1 MPIRPFRKTK
11 RVITRAENISMHEQA
26 LASAEKLRLAREEK
40 ERLVAEGKLR
50 RELIKVDAKTTIVR
64 YIPIDENKKPLAFTP
79 YTLH

>member
-64 YIPIDENKKPLAFTP
+64 YIPIDENK
-79 YTLH
+79 

>member
-50 RELIKVDAKTTIVR
+50 KEIVHLDSKTTIIR
-64 YIPIDENKKPLAFTP
+64 YLPINEE
-79 YTLH
+79 

>member
-50 RELIKVDAKTTIVR
+50 KEIVHLDSKTTIIR
-64 YIPIDENKKPLAFTP
+64 YLPIDE
-79 YTLH
+79 

>member
-11 RVITRAENISMHEQA
+11 RVITRAENLSMHEQA

-50 RELIKVDAKTTIVR
+50 KEIVHLDSRTTIIR
-64 YIPIDENKKPLAFTP
+64 YLPIDEENNNK
-79 YTLH
+79 

>member
-50 RELIKVDAKTTIVR
+50 KEIVHLDSKTTIIR
-64 YIPIDENKKPLAFTP
+64 YLPIDKE
-79 YTLH
+79 

>member
-50 RELIKVDAKTTIVR
+50 KEIVHLDSRTTIIR
-64 YIPIDENKKPLAFTP
+64 YLPIDKNK
-79 YTLH
+79 

>member
-26 LASAEKLRLAREEK
+26 LASAKKLRLAREEK

-50 RELIKVDAKTTIVR
+50 KEIVHLDSKTTIIR
-64 YIPIDENKKPLAFTP
+64 YLPIDEE
-79 YTLH
+79 

>member
-40 ERLVAEGKLR
+40 ERLVAKGKLR
-50 RELIKVDAKTTIVR
+50 KEIVHLDSKTTIIR
-64 YIPIDENKKPLAFTP
+64 YLPIDEE
-79 YTLH
+79 

>member
-11 RVITRAENISMHEQA
+11 RVITRAENLSMHEQA

-50 RELIKVDAKTTIVR
+50 KEIVHLDSRTTIIR
-64 YIPIDENKKPLAFTP
+64 YLPIDEE
-79 YTLH
+79 

>member
-11 RVITRAENISMHEQA
+11 RVITREENSSMHEQA

-50 RELIKVDAKTTIVR
+50 KKIVHLDSKTTIIR
-64 YIPIDENKKPLAFTP
+64 YLPIDEE
-79 YTLH
+79 

>member
-11 RVITRAENISMHEQA
+11 RVITRAENLSMHEQA

-50 RELIKVDAKTTIVR
+50 KEIVHLDSRTTIIR
-64 YIPIDENKKPLAFTP
+64 YLPIDKNK
-79 YTLH
+79 